1 MLLSSTALLVSV
13 LTGLSPNATASLVE
27 TLGTLTAAAT
37 DAAAVPTALGDGGVT
52 GRPKS
57 ASVAAMMLGSL
68 RPVRQCDG
76 ALKRLHA
83 RGRSIRQQRRSARA
97 AFPPT
102 AVAPTRPSPN
112 AGARERWRWSAAL
125 VSDGQRPRHGERG

>member
-1 MLLSSTALLVSV
+1 MLLSGTALLVSV

-37 DAAAVPTALGDGGVT
+37 DAAAVSMALGDGGVT
-52 GRPKS
+52 GRPTS
-57 ASVAAMMLGSL
+57 ASVAAMMLGSF

-83 RGRSIRQQRRSARA
+83 RGRSIRQ
-97 AFPPT
+97 
-102 AVAPTRPSPN
+102 
-112 AGARERWRWSAAL
+112 
-125 VSDGQRPRHGERG
+125 